1 MTAFLEAY
9 LTNCSLTIRMS
20 SCPLPRMQALLE
32 VSSTLLSLHRVHP
45 KHPRSCCSN
54 MWSSLNSELEPTT
67 EQLRVVHKPPNAPGT
82 KASSKPKFA
91 ASNALADAHCGD
103 RRPPQSPQN
112 LVLPEKETFNNVSCS
127 CPRGASTLQP
137 AGASNI
143 PTPSL
148 MLWTFRRRSKPSPC
162 PCLLV
167 ALWQE
172 TLLLTLLCWET
183 QLGVTVRINPS

>member
-67 EQLRVVHKPPNAPGT
+67 EQLRVVHKPPNDPGT
-82 KASSKPKFA
+82 KASFKPKNLLHPMLLLMQTVVTA
-91 ASNALADAHCGD
+91 TPHSLHRTWSCLKRRHSTMSVVLALA
-103 RRPPQSPQN
+103 
-112 LVLPEKETFNNVSCS
+112 VLPPCS
-127 CPRGASTLQP
+127 LLELA
-137 AGASNI
+137 
-143 PTPSL
+143 
-148 MLWTFRRRSKPSPC
+148 TFRH
-162 PCLLV
+162 LL
-167 ALWQE
+167 
-172 TLLLTLLCWET
+172 
-183 QLGVTVRINPS
+183 